1 MVIRVL
7 PELLQRAARP
17 PCNEGLPGYR
27 VIRSVVTGPAGEPV
41 AAYDPHTW
49 TGVQVKVIPYPY
61 QVTRR
66 RIDGFVERDGVTRAV
81 VTDGRYML
89 EIIEH
94 RGFGDSSRRIGWA
107 GSGGFTSSRE
117 EVLPIDVAGDDVAG
131 IEIRLPAAP
140 ADLPT
145 LPFW

>member
-7 PELLQRAARP
+7 PDLLQRADRP

-41 AAYDPHTW
+41 AAFDRDTW

-61 QVTRR
+61 RATRGR
-66 RIDGFVERDGVTRAV
+66 FDGFVEGGGVARAV
-81 VTDGRYML
+81 VTDGQYML

-94 RGFGDSSRRIGWA
+94 RGFGDASRRIGWG
-107 GSGGFTSSRE
+107 GSGGFTSSRH
-117 EVLPIDVAGDDVAG
+117 EVIPIDVAGGDVGG
-131 IEIRLPAAP
+131 IEMRLPAAP